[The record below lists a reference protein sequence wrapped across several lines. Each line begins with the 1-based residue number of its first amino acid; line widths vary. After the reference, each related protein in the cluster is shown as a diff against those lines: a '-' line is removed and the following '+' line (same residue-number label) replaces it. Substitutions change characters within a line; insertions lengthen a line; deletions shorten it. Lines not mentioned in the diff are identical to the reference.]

1 MAVPTQTASP
11 ILAVDD
17 DRGLLL
23 SIKAALVSTGL
34 PEPALLSDGSR
45 VMDCIR
51 DNQSQVVLLDIVMP
65 TVNGMDLLRDI
76 KQEFPDIECVMI
88 TAMDDVS
95 LAVQAIKFGAYDYL
109 VKPVDRDKLSVVIKR
124 AMEKYH
130 LRHGLSLYERGQ
142 SFSDLKNPDCFRD
155 MIARDE
161 AMARV
166 FHQVE
171 MVAPTDYNLVIT
183 GESGTGK
190 EMLARIIHN
199 VSPRRD
205 QPFIAVNMAAFSAS
219 LFEEEFFGHKRGA
232 YTGAVS
238 DKRGFFE
245 AAHGGTLFLD
255 EITELDIS
263 LQGKLLRV
271 IQEGTIYRVGSTDTR
286 TVNVRLISATNRNI
300 PEEINRGAFR
310 PDLFYRLNMFHITIP
325 PLRERRN
332 DVLPLA
338 RHFLDKH
345 AQKTGKK
352 IDGWKPELEEYFMA
366 YDFPGNVRELENM
379 IAQAVL
385 FETDDTLHTSSV
397 SHAAFSPDHSHNTA
411 QSLKLDDVEKQHIM
425 QVLKH
430 TGYNRT
436 RAAKMLGIGLRTLQ
450 RKLKE
455 MDYHDNAPK

>member
-1 MAVPTQTASP
+1 MSSPAHTASP
-11 ILAVDD
+11 ILVVDD

-34 PEPALLSDGSR
+34 PEPTLLSDGSR

-51 DNQSQVVLLDIVMP
+51 DNQFQVILLDIVMP

-109 VKPVDRDKLSVVIKR
+109 VKPVDRDKLTVVIKR

-142 SFSDLKNPDCFRD
+142 SFSDLKNPDCFRN

-166 FHQVE
+166 FHQAE

-190 EMLARIIHN
+190 EMLARIIHDI
-199 VSPRRD
+199 SPRREK
-205 QPFIAVNMAAFSAS
+205 PFIAVNMAAFSAS

-232 YTGAVS
+232 YTGAVT

-245 AAHGGTLFLD
+245 AAHDGTLFLD
-255 EITELDIS
+255 EITEVDIS

-300 PEEINRGAFR
+300 ADEINRGAFR

-325 PLRERRN
+325 PLRERK
-332 DVLPLA
+332 DDILPLT
-338 RHFLDKH
+338 RHFLEKH
-345 AQKTGKK
+345 AQKTGKR
-352 IDGWKPELEEYFMA
+352 INGWESELEERLMA

-385 FETDDTLHTSSV
+385 FETDHRLHTSSV
-397 SHAAFSPDHSHNTA
+397 SHLSLGPDSSPGTA
-411 QSLKLDDVEKQHIM
+411 QSLKLDDVERQHIM

-450 RKLKE
+450 RKLKDME
-455 MDYHDNAPK
+455 YRDNAS